1 MSTVLVVDDE
11 ERVRSFLG
19 RALASQGHVV
29 LSAESG
35 QAALDVLACEQVDL
49 MLLDIVMPDMN
60 GMQCLT
66 AMADGPH
73 HPPVIVLSGVS
84 DVGARVMALDR
95 GAIDF
100 VGKPF
105 HLSELM
111 ARTRRHLA
119 AAESQQVADRYVECG
134 PVRLDVERR
143 RAHLGDAV
151 TVLAERETGL
161 LAHLMSRGGRV
172 CGKDELLHHVWG
184 LDEDPGSNVVEVC
197 VRRLRAKL
205 VGLPLETVRGVGYC
219 FVGD

>member
-1 MSTVLVVDDE
+1 VLVVDDE

-29 LSAESG
+29 LSADSG
-35 QAALDVLACEQVDL
+35 HAALDVLATEQVDL
-49 MLLDIVMPDMN
+49 MLLDLVMPDMN

-66 AMADGPH
+66 AMAAGPR

-119 AAESQQVADRYVECG
+119 GAGDLQAAERFVECG
-134 PVRLDVERR
+134 AVRLDVERR
-143 RAHLGDAV
+143 RAHVGDAV

-161 LAHLMSRGGRV
+161 LAHLMRHGGRV
-172 CGKDELLHHVWG
+172 CGKDELLRDVWG

-197 VRRLRAKL
+197 VRRLRTKL
-205 VGLPLETVRGVGYC
+205 AGLPIETVRGVGYC
-219 FVGD
+219 FAGD